1 MRWDGLAGNLSAKK
15 TLSGFVDAGRL
26 PHALLIEG
34 PPGSGRRSFALRM
47 AQAAVC
53 LAAEE
58 KPCGVCAGCHKALA
72 DTHPDIMRA
81 GGSGG
86 ARSFHV
92 DAIRAIR
99 ETAYILPNEAP
110 RRVILLEQAENMTD
124 TAQNALLKILEEPPG
139 HVLFILTCENRSQLL
154 PTIQSRAVCIALGAV
169 EEDEGWLVI
178 RERLP
183 EVAEE
188 DARQAL
194 RLFGGLIGRALEGL
208 QEGRLTQ
215 VVEQTAALADRIVQ
229 PEELPLLQWTAGLDK
244 DLWDGVLRGLQ
255 LAARDALAAGV
266 GSPGREA
273 PSPRAAERL
282 SKGLTRQQLM
292 RLIDTIQELIR
303 ARERYMN
310 PTLFSV
316 VAAARLREA
325 AGR

>member
-58 KPCGVCAGCHKALA
+58 NPCGVCAGCHKALA

-139 HVLFILTCENRSQLL
+139 HVLFILTCENRSQML
-154 PTIQSRAVCIALGAV
+154 PTIQSRAVCVALGAV
-169 EEDEGWLVI
+169 EEMYSK
-178 RERLP
+178 
-183 EVAEE
+183 
-188 DARQAL
+188 
-194 RLFGGLIGRALEGL
+194 
-208 QEGRLTQ
+208 
-215 VVEQTAALADRIVQ
+215 
-229 PEELPLLQWTAGLDK
+229 PL
-244 DLWDGVLRGLQ
+244 
-255 LAARDALAAGV
+255 
-266 GSPGREA
+266 
-273 PSPRAAERL
+273 
-282 SKGLTRQQLM
+282 
-292 RLIDTIQELIR
+292 
-303 ARERYMN
+303 
-310 PTLFSV
+310 
-316 VAAARLREA
+316 
-325 AGR
+325 